1 MKICQQY
8 QRDVAGK
15 LKGMREAYFQKL
27 EEIKEYQKMNE
38 EIKKFN
44 SSALR
49 KNQRELLDVP
59 RTPCCP
65 THRFFRDL
73 MFLKSMIRGWLE
85 LELRKWKRMNSKM
98 ASPGKEGRRK
108 K

>member
-49 KNQRELLDVP
+49 KNQR
-59 RTPCCP
+59 
-65 THRFFRDL
+65 
-73 MFLKSMIRGWLE
+73 
-85 LELRKWKRMNSKM
+85 
-98 ASPGKEGRRK
+98 
-108 K
+108 